1 MRILILL
8 LLGLIVAQADY
19 AQPKNYQ
26 QHSSVS
32 NANFASATSMDDIK
46 PSQISLQKAAKRMHA
61 GWFSYA
67 HTQMDPYRPTHG
79 QSVGFLAIYPDS
91 NLWATTEHGGHF
103 NWWLHGIG
111 ISFDPSSPFFKHA
124 HNRLGVKNSQ
134 HIGDLQQGYTLD
146 SVHLVGSYVRKHE
159 GIDTLYIE
167 LIEATDTNKY
177 LLSKSATSSRS
188 ARSMPQHTISVANTP
203 YVAATN
209 SLKKGINYS
218 CITKILDRSAA
229 NDTNAAGVHEWSL
242 ALPEPLQ
249 VHAGKKVVVYVH
261 FASATQHPLGFK
273 LDQANIWYQYST
285 HYNVQTALQKRDCNA
300 GLYIHTRDRYALAG
314 KTTIAGVPYLNV
326 AHYIRRPNIAHYP
339 LIALHIKQPEVAI
352 DSAKLLAALQKQEV
366 STSHQEPKVNIKY
379 KLKTARG
386 SILQIY
392 NKVGLCVV
400 ERQLSPGRQGVVSVP
415 TSGLA
420 SGSYHYT
427 IENKHEIIRG
437 NVIIV
442 H

>member
-1 MRILILL
+1 MKALFLL
-8 LLGLIVAQADY
+8 LLGFIVAQAVQ
-19 AQPKNYQ
+19 AQPKCYP
-26 QHSSVS
+26 QHSSLNNVS
-32 NANFASATSMDDIK
+32 FANASSVDDYK
-46 PSQISLQKAAKRMHA
+46 PGQISLHEAAKRMNV

-67 HTQMDPYRPTHG
+67 HTQMNPYRPTHG
-79 QSVGFLAIYPDS
+79 QSVGFLAVYPDS
-91 NLWATTEHGGHF
+91 NLWATTVNGGHF

-111 ISFDPSSPFFKHA
+111 ISLDPSSPFFKHT
-124 HNRLGVKNSQ
+124 HEQLFGKGSQ
-134 HIGDLQQGYTLD
+134 HMDDLQQVYTLD
-146 SVHLVGSYVRKHE
+146 SVYLVGSYIRKHE
-159 GIDTLYIE
+159 GIDTLFIE

-177 LLSKSATSSRS
+177 ILSKSATSCLSS
-188 ARSMPQHTISVANTP
+188 RSMPQHTISVANTP
-203 YVAATN
+203 YESATN
-209 SLKKGINYS
+209 SLKRGINYT
-218 CITKILDRSAA
+218 CITKILDLTAA

-242 ALPEPLQ
+242 ALPVPLQ
-249 VHAGKKVVVYVH
+249 LHAGNKVVVYVH
-261 FASATQHPLGFK
+261 FASATRYPLGFK

-285 HYNVQTALQKRDCNA
+285 HFNAQTALQKRDCNA

-326 AHYIRRPNIAHYP
+326 AHYIKRPNIAHYP
-339 LIALHIKQPEVAI
+339 LIAVHIIQPEITI
-352 DSAKLLAALQKQEV
+352 DSLKLLAAQPKQEV
-366 STSHQEPKVNIKY
+366 STANQEPKVHIKY

-400 ERQLSPGRQGVVSVP
+400 ERPLSPGRQGVVSVP

-420 SGSYHYT
+420 SGSYHYI